1 MQARNGRQNSEWY
14 FNQIFKNSKE
24 ISENIQ
30 NETSKIM
37 DGLLI
42 DKYRENYE
50 NTLTNLQELT
60 NAMILRAMLH
70 RTSVDL
76 GGKYYPTVQAINE
89 LENIISNTCGERE
102 LSLLFIS
109 SYPSEYFNLRGEYK
123 INSSLSLI
131 KCASFKF
138 VLLLKL

>member
-1 MQARNGRQNSEWY
+1 MKLTEELAKYLGLLVVIIVGMMVLYRMFNLQNNVIEGMASATD
-14 FNQIFKNSKE
+14 SKE

-60 NAMILRAMLH
+60 NAIILRAMLH
-70 RTSVDL
+70 RTSVDV

-89 LENIISNTCGERE
+89 LEKFKLALN
-102 LSLLFIS
+102 
-109 SYPSEYFNLRGEYK
+109 
-123 INSSLSLI
+123 NSM
-131 KCASFKF
+131 KF
-138 VLLLKL
+138 LDSK